1 MFDRTLTLFLQSI
14 GKGSGNLKHALS
26 VASSIPEPE
35 VNTIIF
41 NYIGE
46 NTTHYKGIYK
56 ATANYYSI
64 LKIIRDGSKREISI
78 KPSQFNYNM
87 TLLKHLARDVNIKR
101 SVLWIDAEEYDQA
114 KRQFR
119 LALDLS
125 SFLSSGPKED
135 PIPPNSIGLCIQLK
149 NPNCVKYARRCFDK
163 NIKVRLCKGAYSWK
177 IDQYYLSE
185 RAERIVEVHK
195 EYKKDLLEI
204 ATIRDVSL
212 VMLALENEL
221 PLQILYGYHQK
232 LMDYPYITKVYLPF
246 GTNWWPYIKRRIRE
260 KF

>member
-1 MFDRTLTLFLQSI
+1 MFSRLLTLFLESI

-26 VASSIPEPE
+26 SASNLSGPQINA
-35 VNTIIF
+35 VIF

-46 NTTHYKGIYK
+46 NTTRQKGIYK
-56 ATANYYSI
+56 AMVNYYSV

-87 TLLKHLARDVNIKR
+87 ILLKHLARDVNIKR

-125 SFLSSGPKED
+125 SFLSSGTGDD

-149 NPNCVKYARRCFDK
+149 NPNCEKFARRCFDK
-163 NIKVRLCKGAYSWK
+163 NIKVRLCKGAYPRK
-177 IDQYYLSE
+177 VDQYYLSE
-185 RAERIVEVHK
+185 RAKRIVEIHN
-195 EYKKDLLEI
+195 EYEKDLLEM

-221 PLQILYGYHQK
+221 PLQILYGYHRK

-246 GTNWWPYIKRRIRE
+246 GTHWWPYIKRRIKE